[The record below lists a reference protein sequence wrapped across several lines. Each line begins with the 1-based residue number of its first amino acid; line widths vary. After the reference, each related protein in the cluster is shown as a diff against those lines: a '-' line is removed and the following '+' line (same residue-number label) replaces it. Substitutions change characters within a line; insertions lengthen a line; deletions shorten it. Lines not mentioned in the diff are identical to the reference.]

1 MNARLVA
8 SSFDVGGAGYNENH
22 SQSSMED
29 GERGKKRERPGTN
42 GEKEVKRRYQL
53 A

>member
-1 MNARLVA
+1 MLAALAAMRITA
-8 SSFDVGGAGYNENH
+8 
-22 SQSSMED
+22 SSMED